1 MGRQCPGELFDGTP
15 CNSYQYVCRA
25 CDTYGCHGDGCQ
37 WQAFESSDCEE
48 CGTPVIRVLAS
59 VA

>member
-37 WQAFESSDCEE
+37 WQAFESTDCEE
-48 CGTPVIRVLAS
+48 CGTPVIRVLA
-59 VA
+59 AAA